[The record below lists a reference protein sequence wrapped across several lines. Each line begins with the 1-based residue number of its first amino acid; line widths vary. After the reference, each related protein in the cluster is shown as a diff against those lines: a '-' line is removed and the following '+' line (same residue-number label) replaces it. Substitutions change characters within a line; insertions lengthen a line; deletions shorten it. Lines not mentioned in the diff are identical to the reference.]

1 VSVSTASPSA
11 PSYSFDNNDVEATD
25 RHNYLGEML
34 DELTLDRLSGLGD
47 LTGKSFLEFGAG
59 GGSIARWMADQ
70 AGPSG
75 RVLAT
80 DINPRHIPAHPGMSV
95 LKHDLINEPV
105 PTGPWDVIHGRL
117 VLLHIPQREDI
128 LVRLCESLAPGGALV
143 LEEWATEFRK
153 LVLEAPDA
161 ESAAL
166 IDLYHDLLVER
177 VLPPKGNDPTWA
189 TRVHSAMLDAG
200 LTDVDT
206 TITAK
211 SWRGGTA
218 GALIIAANIAQLRE
232 EFLDAGATAEQ
243 LDGVC
248 RVVADPRVV
257 LRSHFMY
264 STIGRRAL
272 R

>member
-1 VSVSTASPSA
+1 MSVSTASPSA

-34 DELTLDRLSGLGD
+34 DGVTKDRLSGLGD
-47 LTGKSFLEFGAG
+47 LTGKHFLEFGAG
-59 GGSIARWMADQ
+59 GGSIARWMAEQ
-70 AGPSG
+70 AGPTG

-80 DINPRHIPAHPGMSV
+80 DINPRHIRPHPGVTV

-117 VLLHIPQREDI
+117 VLLHIAEREEI
-128 LVRLCESLAPGGALV
+128 VVRLCESLAPGGVLF

-153 LVLEAPDA
+153 LVLEAPNE
-161 ESAAL
+161 ESRAL
-166 IDLYHDLLVER
+166 IDRYQELLVEK

-189 TRVHSAMLDAG
+189 TRVNSAMAAAG

-206 TITAK
+206 TITAR

-218 GALIIAANIAQLRE
+218 GALLIAANIGQLRE
-232 EFLDAGATAEQ
+232 EFLAAGATAEE
-243 LDGVC
+243 LDEMC
-248 RVVADPRVV
+248 RVVADPRMV

-272 R
+272 G